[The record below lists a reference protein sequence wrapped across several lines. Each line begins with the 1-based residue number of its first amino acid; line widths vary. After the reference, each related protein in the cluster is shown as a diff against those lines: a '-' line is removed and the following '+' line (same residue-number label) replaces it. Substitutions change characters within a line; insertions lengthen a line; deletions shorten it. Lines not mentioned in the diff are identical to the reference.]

1 MRILS
6 DINTEISNLQMSK
19 MWSNGADEKR
29 GRIMSAEEMLKK
41 VQDLKEECFFNGFAK
56 TEAIDKFFDEY
67 WLQILDMLDDALYA
81 HLQGKI

>member
-1 MRILS
+1 M
-6 DINTEISNLQMSK
+6 N
-19 MWSNGADEKR
+19 
-29 GRIMSAEEMLKK
+29 AEEMLKK